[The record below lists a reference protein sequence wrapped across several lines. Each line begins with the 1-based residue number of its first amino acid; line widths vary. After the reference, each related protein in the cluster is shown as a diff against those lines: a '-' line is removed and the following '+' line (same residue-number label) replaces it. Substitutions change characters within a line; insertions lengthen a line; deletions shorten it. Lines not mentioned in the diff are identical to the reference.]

1 MRGVFVK
8 TTGRL
13 TARMKLVPTYRLLFW
28 MTIIFVPASLL
39 VVAIVSAV
47 IPAVA
52 LVVLFAG
59 AVAADAYRSK
69 GRLQQVRI
77 RLPEVIRLSQ
87 GREGQLEI
95 QIENRKMIV
104 RRLRL
109 GLALPEAIDAPT
121 AEMMVALPKDN
132 PFSSVSWP
140 LKGLKQGRFHLDAC
154 YLETATFWGFWTIR
168 TAAEVDVDVRVYPN
182 LFDERKNLS
191 GLFLNR
197 GLGIHAQR
205 QIGKG
210 RDFEQLRDYLPGD
223 SFEDIHWK
231 TTAKRGTAITKVYQI
246 ERTQQIYVV
255 IDSSRL
261 SARSAEFDYRP
272 VKSNAPA
279 PARNLTTML
288 QRFITAAL
296 IMALAAQRQGD
307 LFGLLT
313 FDDKVRSYLKAK
325 TGKAHFD
332 VCRDAIYTL
341 QPRSVSPDFAELFT
355 FIRTKIR
362 RRALLIF
369 LTHLDDPILAG
380 GFTQNIEIISR
391 PHVVVVNMFKPAA
404 AAPLFSSESISSVN
418 EIYNALGGHLLWR
431 RLRETHKVF
440 QRHGV
445 GFNMLDNETLCTDMV
460 SQYLTLKRRQVL

>member
-1 MRGVFVK
+1 MI
-8 TTGRL
+8 
-13 TARMKLVPTYRLLFW
+13 PT
-28 MTIIFVPASLL
+28 VVL
-39 VVAIVSAV
+39 VVV
-47 IPAVA
+47 
-52 LVVLFAG
+52 FAG
-59 AVAADAYRSK
+59 TVAADAYRSR

-77 RLPEVIRLSQ
+77 RLPEVVRLSQ
-87 GREGQLEI
+87 GREGRLEI

-104 RRLRL
+104 GRLRL
-109 GLALPEAIDAPT
+109 GLALPEAIDTPT
-121 AEMMVALPKDN
+121 AEMMVALPQNN

-140 LKGLKQGRFHLDAC
+140 LKGLRQGRFHLDAC
-154 YLETATFWGFWTIR
+154 YLEIATFWGFWTIQ
-168 TAAEVDVDVRVYPN
+168 TAAGVDVDIRVYPD
-182 LFDERKNLS
+182 LFNEHKNLS

-231 TTAKRGTAITKVYQI
+231 TTAKRGAPITKVYQI
-246 ERTQQIYVV
+246 ERTQQIYVI

-261 SARSAEFDYRP
+261 SARSFEFDDRP
-272 VKSNAPA
+272 LKSDAPTA
-279 PARNLTTML
+279 AGNQTTML

-296 IMALAAQRQGD
+296 IMALAAERQGD

-325 TGKAHFD
+325 AGKAHFNL
-332 VCRDAIYTL
+332 CRDALYTL
-341 QPRSVSPDFAELFT
+341 QPRSVSPDFGELFT
-355 FIRTKIR
+355 FISTKIR
-362 RRALLIF
+362 RRALLVF

-380 GFTQNIEIISR
+380 WFTRNIELISR
-391 PHVVVVNMFKPAA
+391 PHVVIVNMLKPAV

-431 RLRETHKVF
+431 RLRETHKVL

-445 GFNMLDNETLCTDMV
+445 GFNLLANETLCTDMV
-460 SQYLTLKRRQVL
+460 SQYLTLKKRQIL